1 MSLKTIKTRTLEVGY
16 YDHGPSSGWP
26 VLLYHGFPYDIHA
39 YDEVVPRLVSSGAR
53 VIVPYVRG
61 YGPTRFLSDSTMRS
75 GQQAA
80 LGSDVI
86 ELMDALNIDKAVLG
100 GFDWGGMSVCVAAAL
115 WPERVVGLVSY
126 AGYDIAD
133 LSSYQKPFA
142 PSLECVCWYQ
152 HLFQQ
157 ERGIACLTESRRD
170 LCRILW
176 KQWSPSF
183 FFSDS
188 LYNQTAEAFDNP
200 DFVDVVIHAY
210 RFCFGNAKGDP
221 ALQKLEDALAA
232 QPKISVPTI
241 TLDGRQDPLKPGG
254 TAAHV
259 EHFSGRYER
268 READESTSRSIEL
281 PEDDPDVVERFLEF
295 LYTGTYSDGV
305 NFTCGKPAKAA
316 LLDPE
321 SVLQSLQQPACG
333 SQETGM
339 SSPAQ
344 GTEDWIS
351 KDERDEEPDEEYNE
365 YDEDPDD
372 SSDDGDVAGD
382 EQSKLAKVAE
392 AVAFGHCS
400 RTEGLKQIADLR
412 SDMTLP
418 LRLYVMADKYD
429 VPALRLLARDRFYR
443 AVELVW
449 EEAECFPDVVDELYQ
464 TTPPT
469 DTAMRD

>member
-39 YDEVVPRLVSSGAR
+39 YDEVVPKLISCGAR
-53 VIVPYVRG
+53 VVVPYVRG
-61 YGPTRFLSDSTMRS
+61 YGRTRFLSDSTMRS

-100 GFDWGGMSVCVAAAL
+100 GFDWGGMSVCVASAL

-183 FFSDS
+183 SFTEDF
-188 LYNQTAEAFDNP
+188 YKRTAKAFDSP
-200 DFVDVVIHAY
+200 DFVNVVIHAY

-268 READESTSRSIEL
+268 READVGHAFPME
-281 PEDDPDVVERFLEF
+281 
-295 LYTGTYSDGV
+295 
-305 NFTCGKPAKAA
+305 A
-316 LLDPE
+316 
-321 SVLQSLQQPACG
+321 
-333 SQETGM
+333 
-339 SSPAQ
+339 
-344 GTEDWIS
+344 
-351 KDERDEEPDEEYNE
+351 PDE
-365 YDEDPDD
+365 
-372 SSDDGDVAGD
+372 
-382 EQSKLAKVAE
+382 
-392 AVAFGHCS
+392 F
-400 RTEGLKQIADLR
+400 ADAIL
-412 SDMTLP
+412 TIH
-418 LRLYVMADKYD
+418 K
-429 VPALRLLARDRFYR
+429 
-443 AVELVW
+443 W
-449 EEAECFPDVVDELYQ
+449 ESG
-464 TTPPT
+464 
-469 DTAMRD
+469 